1 MSKIFSDS
9 VVKAPRQRGMSLISL
24 VVVLTV
30 AGLLGTLAL
39 RLVPVYL
46 NNYKIKTALEAIKSQ
61 PELAAKTRGEILGSI
76 QKRWDVDSVSDVTMN
91 DVIVTKSPD
100 ELQVRVTYDVVR
112 PFVSNID
119 VVVHFDEAIEV
130 NLR

>member
-1 MSKIFSDS
+1 MSKRIQSTAAQ
-9 VVKAPRQRGMSLISL
+9 APRQRGMSLISF

-30 AGLLGTLAL
+30 AGLFGTLTL

-46 NNYKIKTALEAIKSQ
+46 NNYKIKTSLEAIKSQ
-61 PELAAKTRGEILGSI
+61 PELAAKSRGEILGSI
-76 QKRWDVDSVSDVTMN
+76 QKRWDVDSVSDATIN
-91 DVIVTKSPD
+91 DVIVTKSPE